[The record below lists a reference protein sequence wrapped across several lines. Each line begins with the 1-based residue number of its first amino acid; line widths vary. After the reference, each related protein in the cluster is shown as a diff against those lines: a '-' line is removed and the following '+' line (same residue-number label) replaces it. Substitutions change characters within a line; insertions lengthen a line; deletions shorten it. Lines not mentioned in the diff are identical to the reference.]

1 MNAKEF
7 MEKYCLNLDAAVLNK
22 KIYIQNLSD
31 LKKYIKNL
39 VVPMLNCAYLE
50 NKYLIFT
57 SIVSFSVCVIPSS
70 SSVVVI
76 EVFPFCETTSAVT
89 RVKFFECF

>member
-1 MNAKEF
+1 MNSKEF
-7 MEKYCLNLDAAVLNK
+7 MDKYCLNLDASVLNK

-50 NKYLIFT
+50 NKYLIFNDN
-57 SIVSFSVCVIPSS
+57 SVFN
-70 SSVVVI
+70 I
-76 EVFPFCETTSAVT
+76 EI
-89 RVKFFECF
+89 K